1 MFWIIIVDGFIL
13 SFIPINYV
21 MYLGEIKNLLYFLLR
36 ILENTL
42 IGLNIKQNNYW
53 YFIISK
59 ACWSPCEDCWNSK
72 LQAKV
77 SYDNRP
83 LCQLLIY
90 ANIVVYIWHQFMPLE
105 LWNATNHASEAGGS
119 PQPRPGAIRRAHFW
133 IRRLIDFLELC
144 HCVAAY
150 FRQHML
156 VTGLELQWAVMN
168 DQQLALPRCRLP
180 ACLLTRLISGLIN
193 YLQPSDAERRFCLL
207 IKSAQESVAFPWA
220 KLELRLCVYMTC
232 SSTGCNVDGL
242 PWWGL
247 RN

>member
-42 IGLNIKQNNYW
+42 KGLNIKQYNYW

-133 IRRLIDFLELC
+133 IRRLIDFLELPLRRC
-144 HCVAAY
+144 ILSPAHARDR
-150 FRQHML
+150 FRI
-156 VTGLELQWAVMN
+156 AVGRN
-168 DQQLALPRCRLP
+168 EWSTACSPALPAACLP
-180 ACLLTRLISGLIN
+180 ADEAYQRLN
-193 YLQPSDAERRFCLL
+193 
-207 IKSAQESVAFPWA
+207 
-220 KLELRLCVYMTC
+220 
-232 SSTGCNVDGL
+232 
-242 PWWGL
+242 
-247 RN
+247 